1 MNLLGMGP
9 MELLLIVVLALIVF
23 GPARLPEIMGQVGKA
38 IGDFRRATS
47 DLSDEFNRTIQ
58 AELQETRAM
67 VDEAKSTLTEARE
80 SLTEVHTSVNAA
92 VTGAPAPFRTTAPP
106 PEALPASNG
115 VNGET
120 HTDAPTNGSVPA
132 AVSPPLAEAAKWSWE
147 TSAPPA
153 PSTSDEIGTPEPVTE
168 AAASESSDASA
179 TPAEAT
185 NATNATADASGVK
198 TDASEVKPDASDLKP
213 DASDLKTDAS
223 DLKTDAS
230 DLKTDASEV
239 KTTTTSADAPQQP
252 GVSRPASSPAAGQ
265 ERAARDE
272 LLPPY

>member
-67 VDEAKSTLTEARE
+67 VDEAKSTLTDARE
-80 SLTEVHTSVNAA
+80 SLTEVHTSVTSA
-92 VTGAPAPFRTTAPP
+92 VSLTPAPVRTAAP

-115 VNGET
+115 VSAES
-120 HTDAPTNGSVPA
+120 HTDALTNGSVPA
-132 AVSPPLAEAAKWSWE
+132 AVTPPLAETARWSWE
-147 TSAPPA
+147 TSAPAA
-153 PSTSDEIGTPEPVTE
+153 PSTSDEVGT
-168 AAASESSDASA
+168 SE
-179 TPAEAT
+179 PAEAT
-185 NATNATADASGVK
+185 PAADVSEPSSASTSSAVDPTADASDVK
-198 TDASEVKPDASDLKP
+198 PAASASSAEDAQHSTVTPESSEVKKASP
-213 DASDLKTDAS
+213 PPS
-223 DLKTDAS
+223 
-230 DLKTDASEV
+230 
-239 KTTTTSADAPQQP
+239 
-252 GVSRPASSPAAGQ
+252 AGQ